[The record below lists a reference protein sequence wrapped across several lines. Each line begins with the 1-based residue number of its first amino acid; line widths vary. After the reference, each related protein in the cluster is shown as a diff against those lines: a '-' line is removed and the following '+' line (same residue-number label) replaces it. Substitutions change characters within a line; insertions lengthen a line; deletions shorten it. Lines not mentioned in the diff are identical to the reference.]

1 MLRGILSFAGVVL
14 ALSAGVAAAHGV
26 GQPAQGQQHVEP
38 HPPPRVGGGFVPH
51 TGPQPNPHPH
61 GEIRQPGPTQAIHE
75 PAEHGYQDFPGHP
88 NAPHVHAD
96 GEWIGHRGGEAGYH
110 LAHPWEHG
118 HFPGHVGWEHVYH
131 LQGGGPGR
139 FWFSGFYFSVA
150 APDYGFCADWL
161 WNSDPIAIY
170 EDPDDPGWYLAYNA
184 RTGTYVHVMYMG

>member
-1 MLRGILSFAGVVL
+1 
-14 ALSAGVAAAHGV
+14 
-26 GQPAQGQQHVEP
+26 
-38 HPPPRVGGGFVPH
+38 
-51 TGPQPNPHPH
+51 
-61 GEIRQPGPTQAIHE
+61 
-75 PAEHGYQDFPGHP
+75 
-88 NAPHVHAD
+88 
-96 GEWIGHRGGEAGYH
+96 
-110 LAHPWEHG
+110 
-118 HFPGHVGWEHVYH
+118 VYH